1 MHFPVYETRTMI
13 DFGLLVLIWLV
24 QLIIY
29 PSFRHIA
36 PDAFTGWHGSYSM
49 LISIFVIPLMFAQV
63 AIIGYQLYTQASW
76 AVWISAMLVVLIWL
90 STFLQAVPVHNLL
103 GQQLEISTNVE
114 RLISVNWIRTVLWS
128 VVFGLGWVRG

>member
-1 MHFPVYETRTMI
+1 MI
-13 DFGLLVLIWLV
+13 DFGLVVLIWLV

-29 PSFRHIA
+29 PGFRHIS
-36 PDAFTGWHGSYSM
+36 PEVFTSWHASYST

-63 AIIGYQLYTQASW
+63 AIIGYQLYLHATW
-76 AVWISAMLVVLIWL
+76 AVWISAVLVVLIWL
-90 STFLQAVPVHNLL
+90 STFLQAVPIHQLL
-103 GQQLEISTNVE
+103 GQHLEVSANVE